1 MLQTTCLS
9 NQYLSFGFQASQV
22 RNLRSLKSLLT
33 FLFDEA
39 VTVGVE
45 QFTQVGYLF
54 FQFRTDIRVC
64 HEHALGSH
72 LNDLRGTLD
81 IDSAF
86 HRVFLACKRLMLY
99 KLEAA

>member
-39 VTVGVE
+39 VAVGVE

-54 FQFRTDIRVC
+54 FQFRTDVGIGYQ
-64 HEHALGSH
+64 HTLGSH
-72 LNDLRGTLD
+72 LNDLRGALD
-81 IDSAF
+81 VDPAF